1 MQSSLHNTSSSP
13 YFFIFYFLFL
23 HLRNGRFEMSD
34 RKLSSL
40 SILFQHRKN
49 LLGPRSLAHA
59 APFEAV

>member
-13 YFFIFYFLFL
+13 YFFIFFFL

>member
-13 YFFIFYFLFL
+13 NIFFFFL
-23 HLRNGRFEMSD
+23 HFRNGRFEVSD

>member
-13 YFFIFYFLFL
+13 YFFFFFL
-23 HLRNGRFEMSD
+23 HLGNGRFEMSD

>member
-13 YFFIFYFLFL
+13 YFFFLFL